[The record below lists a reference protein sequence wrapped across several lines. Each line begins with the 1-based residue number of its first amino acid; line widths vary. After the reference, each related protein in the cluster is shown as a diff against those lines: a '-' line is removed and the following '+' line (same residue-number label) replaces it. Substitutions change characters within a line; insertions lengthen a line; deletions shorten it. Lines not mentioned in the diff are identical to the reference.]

1 MILSP
6 IHAPDRP
13 AKMNGIAGAGAF
25 PPPAAALWHEY
36 RTPDGRVYYSNS
48 VTKATQWTKPE
59 EMMSPAEVRVP

>member
-1 MILSP
+1 
-6 IHAPDRP
+6 
-13 AKMNGIAGAGAF
+13 MNGIAGAGAF
-25 PPPAAALWHEY
+25 PPSAAALWHEY